1 MRKGQDYD
9 YHKWNIAMVMWHRYS
24 VMVNQVM
31 VIEDRLRAKLY
42 DKRDDFNFP
51 IVNFPFMCSNIPAAP
66 VFVVYISQLIWYSRA
81 CGSYDDFFDR
91 ELLVTRKLLNQGF
104 LVIKLKSSL
113 RTFYG
118 RHHDLVW
125 DIYYKYGCCWNV
137 ATHKWKVHNGEI
149 EIISFV
155 V

>member
-1 MRKGQDYD
+1 MDI
-9 YHKWNIAMVMWHRYS
+9 HLEIE
-24 VMVNQVM
+24 
-31 VIEDRLRAKLY
+31 IEDRLRAKLY

-81 CGSYDDFFDR
+81 CGSYHDFFDR

-118 RHHDLVW
+118 RHHDLVNH
-125 DIYYKYGCCWNV
+125 YGV
-137 ATHKWKVHNGEI
+137 SVSHDHGYVP
-149 EIISFV
+149 FV
-155 V
+155 VIIILSFPHQWFIIGFVIRVIRRLSKK